1 MKSWIT
7 ATCSTAL
14 LALAGAANPTLAQQ
28 TQAPSTQQS
37 PPAMQRTPST
47 DYSDAQLEKF
57 VGASKKISLVVQEY
71 NPKLKTSQNENAR
84 VGIAQEANKKM
95 VDVVHSEGMTVDEFN
110 TMSQAI
116 QQDPTLLKRA
126 QNLAKSSK

>member
-1 MKSWIT
+1 MKPWIT
-7 ATCSTAL
+7 AACSTAL

-57 VGASKKISLVVQEY
+57 VGASKKVSVVVQEY
-71 NPKLKTSQNENAR
+71 NPRLQTSKNENAR

-95 VDVVHSEGMTVDEFN
+95 VDAVHSEGMTVDQFN

-126 QNLAKSSK
+126 QNLAKSK